1 MRLEGTTATYV
12 AVTIQGLD
20 LNVRLGH
27 WLGVFIEDRLVFE
40 DSFMPHLFLFF
51 EETKIVLHKASHSE
65 ILYSLG
71 VNWNEIYVCSVDK
84 LW

>member
-1 MRLEGTTATYV
+1 
-12 AVTIQGLD
+12 
-20 LNVRLGH
+20 
-27 WLGVFIEDRLVFE
+27 
-40 DSFMPHLFLFF
+40 MPHLFLLF

-84 LW
+84 L